1 MHSLRTRFIVFFGLF
16 IIISCSVMGIFSGM
30 SIVNTGVAVCT
41 EHGVPAVEK
50 AMQIINGDE
59 FEAFCKNPS
68 EDDPYYEKT
77 RLALLDLKMT
87 VNCQYLYTMVPVD
100 GTLFKYVIDGSCDP
114 SDEDNFSP
122 LGTEEDIE
130 DYGDGPLKAMADGNI
145 YSSGLEFQDE
155 WGYTI
160 SSYGGIKN
168 SRGQIIGFIGCDF
181 NVDDILTMLK
191 KRIVSIA
198 IVSVIILIL
207 GIMLIVFFTSD
218 IFGTMKSISGAME
231 NIASGKADLTF
242 RIPEKGKNE
251 LSNLAANCNAV
262 IDSLNKLITQL
273 QGEAGIL
280 NETGSELSSK
290 MENHVEVLSA
300 TANQISEISDHITEQ
315 TSKVETIT
323 SGMQSVET
331 EIDSL
336 EKKLT
341 MQSQAIQQSSS
352 VIEEITANI
361 RSVDQNVN
369 EILQEYKQLV
379 AEADEGQ
386 QQQKSVTD
394 QIGNIEQQSN
404 NLMNANA
411 AIATIAKQTNLL
423 AMNAAIEA
431 SHAGEAGKG
440 FAVVAAEIRTL
451 AETSAR
457 QSESISQLLQSIR
470 EAIEG
475 IVESSR
481 KSAANFA
488 SVSGKILR
496 LEQLI
501 SEVQGGMN
509 EERIGAE
516 NILNAMLTLEGTTK
530 DINQASAHMKGESAS
545 VFEGIRLL
553 RELAE
558 KTHSKSSEVTSH
570 MSEMKET
577 ASAAANAS
585 DRNLSAT
592 SKVSD
597 MINGFSTGTA
607 DN

>member
-16 IIISCSVMGIFSGM
+16 IIISCSVMGVFSGA

-41 EHGVPAVEK
+41 EHGVPAIQK
-50 AMQIINGDE
+50 AMQIIDADAFEE
-59 FEAFCKNPS
+59 FCRHPN
-68 EDDPYYEKT
+68 DQDPFYEST
-77 RLALLDLKMT
+77 RLALLDLKKT
-87 VNCQYLYTMVPVD
+87 VNCQYLYTMVPIN
-100 GTLFKYVIDGSCDP
+100 GTLFQYVIDGSCDP
-114 SDEDNFSP
+114 SDEEHFSP
-122 LGTEEDIE
+122 LGTQEDID
-130 DYGDGPLKAMADGNI
+130 DYGEGPFKAMADGNI
-145 YSSGLEFQDE
+145 HSSGLEHQAE

-168 SRGQIIGFIGCDF
+168 SKGQVIGFIGCDY

-191 KRIVSIA
+191 KRIVNIA
-198 IVSVIILIL
+198 IVSIIILVLGIILIIL
-207 GIMLIVFFTSD
+207 FTSD

-251 LSNLAANCNAV
+251 LTNLAANCNAV
-262 IDSLNKLITQL
+262 ITSLNNLVSQL
-273 QGEAGIL
+273 QGETGIL
-280 NETGSELSSK
+280 NETGNELSTK
-290 MENHVEVLSA
+290 MENHVGVLDA
-300 TANQISEISDHITEQ
+300 TAAQISEISDHITEQ
-315 TSKVETIT
+315 TSKVESIT
-323 SGMQSVET
+323 NGMQSVEA

-336 EKKLT
+336 EKKLS
-341 MQSQAIQQSSS
+341 MQSQAISQSSS

-361 RSVDQNVN
+361 RSVDQNVS
-369 EILQEYKQLV
+369 EILMEYKKLV

-386 QQQKSVTD
+386 QQQKSVTT
-394 QIGNIEQQSN
+394 QIGNIEQQSD

-411 AIATIAKQTNLL
+411 AIASIAKQTNLL

-457 QSESISQLLQSIR
+457 QSDSISRLLQDIRESIT
-470 EAIEG
+470 G
-475 IVESSR
+475 IVDSSK

-488 SVSGKILR
+488 SVSEKIMR

-516 NILNAMLTLEGTTK
+516 NILNAMVTLEGTTK
-530 DINQASAHMKGESAS
+530 DINQASAHMKGESAQ
-545 VFEGIRLL
+545 VFEDIQMLK
-553 RELAE
+553 ELAE
-558 KTHSKSSEVTSH
+558 KTHSKSSDVTTQ

-597 MINGFSTGTA
+597 MINGFSTGK
-607 DN
+607 

>member
-16 IIISCSVMGIFSGM
+16 IIISCSVMGVFAGI

-41 EHGVPAVEK
+41 EHGVPAIEK

-68 EDDPYYEKT
+68 EDDPYYEET

-114 SDEDNFSP
+114 SDEENFSP
-122 LGTEEDIE
+122 LGTEEDID

-145 YSSGLEFQDE
+145 YSSGLEHQEE

-168 SRGQIIGFIGCDF
+168 SRGQVVGFIGCDF
-181 NVDDILTMLK
+181 NVDDILSMLK
-191 KRIVSIA
+191 KRIINIA
-198 IVSVIILIL
+198 IVSVIILTL
-207 GIMLIVFFTSD
+207 GILLIVLFTSD

-251 LSNLAANCNAV
+251 LTNLATNCNAV
-262 IDSLNKLITQL
+262 IASLNNLITEL
-273 QGEAGIL
+273 QGETGIL
-280 NETGSELSSK
+280 NETGNELSNK
-290 MENHVEVLSA
+290 MENHVGVLDA
-300 TANQISEISDHITEQ
+300 TATQISEISDHITEQ
-315 TSKVETIT
+315 TTKVESIT
-323 SGMQSVET
+323 NGMQSVET
-331 EIDSL
+331 EIENL
-336 EKKLT
+336 ETKLS

-361 RSVDQNVN
+361 RSVDENVK
-369 EILQEYKQLV
+369 EILEEYKKLV

-386 QQQKSVTD
+386 QQQKSVSN
-394 QIGNIEQQSN
+394 QIGNIEQQSDS
-404 NLMNANA
+404 LMNANT
-411 AIATIAKQTNLL
+411 AIASIAKQTNLL

-451 AETSAR
+451 AETSAK
-457 QSESISQLLQSIR
+457 QSDSISRLLQDIRESI
-470 EAIEG
+470 AG
-475 IVESSR
+475 IVESSK

-488 SVSGKILR
+488 SVSEKIMR

-501 SEVQGGMN
+501 TEVQGGMN

-530 DINQASAHMKGESAS
+530 DINQASAHMKGESTT

-558 KTHSKSSEVTSH
+558 KTHSKSSEVTLQ
-570 MSEMKET
+570 MTEMKET

-592 SKVSD
+592 SKVSN
-597 MINGFSTGTA
+597 MINGFSTGQ
-607 DN
+607 

>member
-16 IIISCSVMGIFSGM
+16 IIISCSVMGVFSGV

-41 EHGVPAVEK
+41 EHGVPAIQK
-50 AMQIINGDE
+50 AMQIIDADAFEE
-59 FEAFCKNPS
+59 FCRHPN
-68 EDDPYYEKT
+68 DQDPFYEST
-77 RLALLDLKMT
+77 RLALLDLKKT
-87 VNCQYLYTMVPVD
+87 VNCQYLYTMVPIN
-100 GTLFKYVIDGSCDP
+100 GTLFQYVIDGSCDP
-114 SDEDNFSP
+114 SDEEHFSP
-122 LGTEEDIE
+122 LGTQEDID
-130 DYGDGPLKAMADGNI
+130 DYGEGPLKAMADGNI

-168 SRGQIIGFIGCDF
+168 SKGQVIGFIGCDF

-191 KRIVSIA
+191 KRIINIA
-198 IVSVIILIL
+198 IVSIIILVLGIILIIL
-207 GIMLIVFFTSD
+207 FTSD

-251 LSNLAANCNAV
+251 LTNLAANCNAV
-262 IDSLNKLITQL
+262 ITSLNNLVSQL
-273 QGEAGIL
+273 QGETGIL
-280 NETGSELSSK
+280 NETGNELSTK
-290 MENHVEVLSA
+290 MENHVGVLDA
-300 TANQISEISDHITEQ
+300 TAAQISEISDHITEQ
-315 TSKVETIT
+315 TSKVESIT
-323 SGMQSVET
+323 NGMQSVEA

-336 EKKLT
+336 EKKLS
-341 MQSQAIQQSSS
+341 MQSQAISQSSS

-361 RSVDQNVN
+361 RSVDQNVS
-369 EILQEYKQLV
+369 EILMEYKKLV

-386 QQQKSVTD
+386 QQQKSVTT
-394 QIGNIEQQSN
+394 QIGNIEQQSD

-411 AIATIAKQTNLL
+411 AIASIAKQTNLL

-457 QSESISQLLQSIR
+457 QSDSISHLLQDIRESIT
-470 EAIEG
+470 G
-475 IVESSR
+475 IVDSSK

-488 SVSGKILR
+488 SVSEKIMR

-516 NILNAMLTLEGTTK
+516 NILNAMVTLEGTTK
-530 DINQASAHMKGESAS
+530 DINQASAHMKGESAQ
-545 VFEGIRLL
+545 VFEDIQMLK
-553 RELAE
+553 ELAE
-558 KTHSKSSEVTSH
+558 KTHSKSSDVTTQ

-597 MINGFSTGTA
+597 MINGFSTGK
-607 DN
+607 

>member
-16 IIISCSVMGIFSGM
+16 IIISCSVMGVFSGI
-30 SIVNTGVAVCT
+30 SIVKTGVAVCT

-68 EDDPYYEKT
+68 EDDPYYETT

-87 VNCQYLYTMVPVD
+87 VNCEYLYTMVPVD

-114 SDEDNFSP
+114 SDEENFSP

-130 DYGDGPLKAMADGNI
+130 EYGSGPLRAMADGNI
-145 YSSGLEFQDE
+145 YSSGLEHQDE

-168 SRGQIIGFIGCDF
+168 SHGQIIGFIGCDF

-191 KRIVSIA
+191 KRIINIA
-198 IVSVIILIL
+198 VVSVIILVL
-207 GIMLIVFFTSD
+207 GIMLIIVFTSD

-242 RIPEKGKNE
+242 RIPEKGNNE
-251 LSNLAANCNAV
+251 LTTLAVNCNAV
-262 IDSLNKLITQL
+262 IDSLNNLISKL

-280 NETGSELSSK
+280 NETGSELSTK
-290 MENHVEVLSA
+290 MENHVQVLNTTA
-300 TANQISEISDHITEQ
+300 TQISEISNHITEQ

-323 SGMQSVET
+323 TGMQSVET
-331 EIDSL
+331 EIDGL
-336 EKKLT
+336 EKKLS
-341 MQSQAIQQSSS
+341 MQSQAISQSST

-361 RSVDQNVN
+361 RSVDANVQ
-369 EILQEYKQLV
+369 EILEEYKKLV
-379 AEADEGQ
+379 DEADEGL
-386 QQQKSVTD
+386 QQQKSVTN
-394 QIGNIEQQSN
+394 QIGNIEQQSE

-411 AIATIAKQTNLL
+411 VIASIAKQTNLL

-451 AETSAR
+451 AETSAK
-457 QSESISQLLQSIR
+457 QSDSISRLLQAIKES
-470 EAIEG
+470 IEG
-475 IVESSR
+475 IVESSK

-488 SVSGKILR
+488 SVSGKIMH

-501 SEVQGGMN
+501 SEVQNGMN
-509 EERIGAE
+509 EERLGAE
-516 NILNAMLTLEGTTK
+516 NILNAMLTLEGTTE
-530 DINQASAHMKGESAS
+530 DINQASAHIKGESAS
-545 VFEGIRLL
+545 VFESIRML

-558 KTHSKSSEVTSH
+558 KTHSKSSIVTSQ

-597 MINGFSTGTA
+597 MINGFSTGK
-607 DN
+607 

>member
-1 MHSLRTRFIVFFGLF
+1 MPSRYSEQKRYSSPSRSSL
-16 IIISCSVMGIFSGM
+16 
-30 SIVNTGVAVCT
+30 
-41 EHGVPAVEK
+41 
-50 AMQIINGDE
+50 
-59 FEAFCKNPS
+59 
-68 EDDPYYEKT
+68 
-77 RLALLDLKMT
+77 
-87 VNCQYLYTMVPVD
+87 
-100 GTLFKYVIDGSCDP
+100 IDGSCDP
-114 SDEDNFSP
+114 SDEENFSP

-130 DYGDGPLKAMADGNI
+130 DYGEGPLKAMADGNI
-145 YSSGLEFQDE
+145 YSSGLEHQDE

-168 SRGQIIGFIGCDF
+168 SKGEVIGFIGVDF

-191 KRIVSIA
+191 KRIISIA
-198 IVSVIILIL
+198 IVSLIILAL
-207 GIMLIVFFTSD
+207 GILLIVLFTSD

-251 LSNLAANCNAV
+251 LSALAVNCNAV
-262 IDSLNKLITQL
+262 IASLNNLITEL
-273 QGEAGIL
+273 QGETGIL
-280 NETGSELSSK
+280 NETGNELSNK
-290 MENHVEVLSA
+290 MENHVGVLETTA
-300 TANQISEISDHITEQ
+300 TQISEISDHITEQ

-323 SGMQSVET
+323 NGMQSVET
-331 EIDSL
+331 EISSL
-336 EKKLT
+336 ENKLT
-341 MQSQAIQQSSS
+341 MQFQAIQQSSS

-369 EILQEYKQLV
+369 EILQEYKKLV

-386 QQQKSVTD
+386 QQQKSVSN
-394 QIGNIEQQSN
+394 QIGNIEQQSDS
-404 NLMNANA
+404 LMNANA
-411 AIATIAKQTNLL
+411 AIASIAKQTNLL

-451 AETSAR
+451 AETSAK
-457 QSESISQLLQSIR
+457 QSESISRLLQDIR
-470 EAIEG
+470 ESIQG
-475 IVESSR
+475 IVESSK

-488 SVSGKILR
+488 SVSDKIMH

-545 VFEGIRLL
+545 VFESIQML

-558 KTHSKSSEVTSH
+558 KTHSKSSEVTVQ
-570 MSEMKET
+570 MTEMKDT

-585 DRNLSAT
+585 DRNLAAT
-592 SKVSD
+592 SKVAD
-597 MINGFSTGTA
+597 MINGFSTGK
-607 DN
+607 

>member
-1 MHSLRTRFIVFFGLF
+1 MHSLRTRFIVLFGLF
-16 IIISCSVMGIFSGM
+16 IIISCSVMGIFSGV

-41 EHGVPAVEK
+41 EHGTPAIQK
-50 AMQIINGDE
+50 AMQIIDGDE
-59 FEAFCKNPS
+59 FEAFCKNPDE
-68 EDDPYYEKT
+68 EDPFYERT
-77 RLALLDLKMT
+77 RLALLDLKKT
-87 VNCQYLYTMVPVD
+87 VNCQYLYTMIPVK
-100 GTLFKYVIDGSCDP
+100 GTLFKYIIDGSCDP
-114 SDEDNFSP
+114 SDEEHFSP

-130 DYGDGPLKAMADGNI
+130 DYGDGPIKAMTDGNI
-145 YSSGLEFQDE
+145 HSSGLEHQAE

-168 SRGQIIGFIGCDF
+168 SKGQVIGFIGCDF
-181 NVDDILTMLK
+181 NVDDILSMLR
-191 KRIVSIA
+191 KRITNIA
-198 IVSVIILIL
+198 IVSIIILAL
-207 GIMLIVFFTSD
+207 GILLIILFTAD
-218 IFGTMKSISGAME
+218 IFGTMKSISAAME

-242 RIPEKGKNE
+242 RIPEKGRNE

-262 IDSLNKLITQL
+262 IASLNNLVSEL
-273 QGEAGIL
+273 QGETGIL
-280 NETGSELSSK
+280 NETGNELSTK
-290 MENHVEVLSA
+290 MENHVGVLDA

-315 TSKVETIT
+315 TSKVESIT

-341 MQSQAIQQSSS
+341 MQSQAISQSSS

-361 RSVDQNVN
+361 RSVDENVK
-369 EILQEYKQLV
+369 EILEEYKKLV

-386 QQQKSVTD
+386 QQQKSVTN
-394 QIGNIEQQSN
+394 QIGNIEQQSD

-411 AIATIAKQTNLL
+411 AIASIAKQTNLL

-451 AETSAR
+451 AETSAK
-457 QSESISQLLQSIR
+457 QSESISRLLQDIR
-470 EAIEG
+470 ESITG
-475 IVESSR
+475 IVDSSK

-488 SVSGKILR
+488 SVSEKIMR

-501 SEVQGGMN
+501 TEVQGGMN

-516 NILNAMLTLEGTTK
+516 NILNAMVTLEGTTK
-530 DINQASAHMKGESAS
+530 DINQASAHMKGESAQ
-545 VFEGIRLL
+545 VFEDIQMLK
-553 RELAE
+553 ELAE
-558 KTHSKSSEVTSH
+558 KTHSKSSDVTVQ
-570 MSEMKET
+570 MTEMKET

-597 MINGFSTGTA
+597 MINGFSTGK
-607 DN
+607 

>member
-16 IIISCSVMGIFSGM
+16 IIISCTVMAVFAGV

-41 EHGVPAVEK
+41 EHGVPAVQK
-50 AMQIINGDE
+50 AMQIIDGDA

-68 EDDPYYEKT
+68 EENPYYETT
-77 RLALLDLKMT
+77 RLALLDLKKT
-87 VNCQYLYTMVPVD
+87 VNCQYLYTMVPVK
-100 GTLFKYVIDGSCDP
+100 GTLFKYIIDGSCDP
-114 SDEDNFSP
+114 SDEEHFSP

-130 DYGDGPLKAMADGNI
+130 DYGDGPIKAMTDGNI
-145 YSSGLEFQDE
+145 HSSGLEHQAE

-168 SRGQIIGFIGCDF
+168 SKGQVIGFIGCDF
-181 NVDDILTMLK
+181 NVDDILSMLK
-191 KRIVSIA
+191 KRITNIA
-198 IVSVIILIL
+198 ILALGILLIIL
-207 GIMLIVFFTSD
+207 FTAD

-242 RIPEKGKNE
+242 RIPEKGRNE

-262 IDSLNKLITQL
+262 IQSLNNLVSEL
-273 QGEAGIL
+273 QGETGIL
-280 NETGSELSSK
+280 NETGNELSTK
-290 MENHVEVLSA
+290 MENHVEVLDA

-315 TSKVETIT
+315 TSKVESIT
-323 SGMQSVET
+323 NGMQSVEA

-336 EKKLT
+336 EKKLS
-341 MQSQAIQQSSS
+341 MQSQAISQSSS

-361 RSVDQNVN
+361 RSVDENVK
-369 EILQEYKQLV
+369 EILEEYKKLV

-386 QQQKSVTD
+386 QQQKSVSN
-394 QIGNIEQQSN
+394 QIGNIEQQSD

-411 AIATIAKQTNLL
+411 AIASIAKQTNLL

-451 AETSAR
+451 AETSAK
-457 QSESISQLLQSIR
+457 QSESISRLLQDIR
-470 EAIEG
+470 ESITG
-475 IVESSR
+475 IVDSSK

-488 SVSGKILR
+488 SVSEKIMR

-501 SEVQGGMN
+501 TEVQGGMN

-516 NILNAMLTLEGTTK
+516 NILNAMVTLEGTTK
-530 DINQASAHMKGESAS
+530 DINQASAHMKGESAQ
-545 VFEGIRLL
+545 VFEDIQMLK
-553 RELAE
+553 ELAE
-558 KTHSKSSEVTSH
+558 KTHSKSSDVTVQ
-570 MSEMKET
+570 MTEMKET

-597 MINGFSTGTA
+597 MINGFSTGK
-607 DN
+607 

>member
-1 MHSLRTRFIVFFGLF
+1 ME
-16 IIISCSVMGIFSGM
+16 IID
-30 SIVNTGVAVCT
+30 
-41 EHGVPAVEK
+41 
-50 AMQIINGDE
+50 GDE

-68 EDDPYYEKT
+68 EENPFYEST
-77 RLALLDLKMT
+77 RLALLDLKKT
-87 VNCQYLYTMVPVD
+87 VNCQYLYTMVPVK
-100 GTLFKYVIDGSCDP
+100 GTLFKYIIDGSCDP
-114 SDEDNFSP
+114 SDEEHFSP

-130 DYGDGPLKAMADGNI
+130 DYGEGPLKAMADGNI
-145 YSSGLEFQDE
+145 HSSGLEHQAE

-168 SRGQIIGFIGCDF
+168 SKGQVIGFIGCDF
-181 NVDDILTMLK
+181 NVDDILTMLR
-191 KRIVSIA
+191 KRIINIA
-198 IVSVIILIL
+198 IVSIIILAL
-207 GIMLIVFFTSD
+207 GILLIILFTAD

-242 RIPEKGKNE
+242 RIPQKGKNE

-262 IDSLNKLITQL
+262 IQSLNNLVSQL
-273 QGEAGIL
+273 QGETGIL
-280 NETGSELSSK
+280 NETGNELSTK
-290 MENHVEVLSA
+290 MENHVGVLDA
-300 TANQISEISDHITEQ
+300 TAAQISEISDHITEQ
-315 TSKVETIT
+315 TSKVESIT
-323 SGMQSVET
+323 NGMQSVEA

-336 EKKLT
+336 EKKLS
-341 MQSQAIQQSSS
+341 MQSQAISQSSS

-361 RSVDQNVN
+361 RSVDQNVS
-369 EILQEYKQLV
+369 EILMEYKKLV

-386 QQQKSVTD
+386 QQQKSVTT
-394 QIGNIEQQSN
+394 QIGNIEQQSD

-411 AIATIAKQTNLL
+411 AIASIAKQTNLL

-457 QSESISQLLQSIR
+457 QSDSISHLLQDIRESIT
-470 EAIEG
+470 G
-475 IVESSR
+475 IVDSSK

-488 SVSGKILR
+488 SVSEKIMR

-516 NILNAMLTLEGTTK
+516 NILNAMVTLEGTTK
-530 DINQASAHMKGESAS
+530 DINQASAHMKGESAQ
-545 VFEGIRLL
+545 VFDDIQMLK
-553 RELAE
+553 ELAE
-558 KTHSKSSEVTSH
+558 KTHSKSSDVTTQ

-585 DRNLSAT
+585 ARNLSAT

-597 MINGFSTGTA
+597 MINGFSTGK
-607 DN
+607 

>member
-16 IIISCSVMGIFSGM
+16 IIISCSVMGVFSGV

-41 EHGVPAVEK
+41 EHGTPAIQK
-50 AMQIINGDE
+50 AMEIIDGDE

-68 EDDPYYEKT
+68 EENPFYEST
-77 RLALLDLKMT
+77 RLALLDLKQT
-87 VNCQYLYTMVPVD
+87 VNCQYLYTMVPVK
-100 GTLFKYVIDGSCDP
+100 GTLFKYIIDGSCDP
-114 SDEDNFSP
+114 SDEEHFSP

-130 DYGDGPLKAMADGNI
+130 DYGEGPLKAMADGNI
-145 YSSGLEFQDE
+145 HSSGLEHQAE

-168 SRGQIIGFIGCDF
+168 SKGQVIGFIGCDF
-181 NVDDILTMLK
+181 NVDDILTMLR
-191 KRIVSIA
+191 KRIINIA
-198 IVSVIILIL
+198 IVSIIILAL
-207 GIMLIVFFTSD
+207 GILLIILFTAD

-242 RIPEKGKNE
+242 RIPQKGKNE

-262 IDSLNKLITQL
+262 ITSLNNLVSQL
-273 QGEAGIL
+273 QGETGIL
-280 NETGSELSSK
+280 NETGNELSTK
-290 MENHVEVLSA
+290 MENHVGVLDA
-300 TANQISEISDHITEQ
+300 TAAQISEISDHITEQ
-315 TSKVETIT
+315 TSKVESIT
-323 SGMQSVET
+323 NGMQSVEA

-336 EKKLT
+336 EKKLS
-341 MQSQAIQQSSS
+341 MQSQAISQSSS

-361 RSVDQNVN
+361 RSVDQNVS
-369 EILQEYKQLV
+369 EILMEYKKLV

-386 QQQKSVTD
+386 QQQKSVTT
-394 QIGNIEQQSN
+394 QIGNIEQQSD

-411 AIATIAKQTNLL
+411 AIASIAKQTNLL

-457 QSESISQLLQSIR
+457 QSDSISHLLQDIRESIT
-470 EAIEG
+470 G
-475 IVESSR
+475 IVDSSK

-488 SVSGKILR
+488 SVSEKIMR

-516 NILNAMLTLEGTTK
+516 NILNAMVTLEGTTK
-530 DINQASAHMKGESAS
+530 DINQASAHMKGESAQ
-545 VFEGIRLL
+545 VFEDIQMLK
-553 RELAE
+553 ELAE
-558 KTHSKSSEVTSH
+558 KTHSKSSDVTTQ

-597 MINGFSTGTA
+597 MINGFSTGK
-607 DN
+607 

>member
-16 IIISCSVMGIFSGM
+16 IIISCTVMAVFAGV

-41 EHGVPAVEK
+41 EHGVPAVQK
-50 AMQIINGDE
+50 AMQIIDGDA

-68 EDDPYYEKT
+68 EENPYYETT
-77 RLALLDLKMT
+77 RLALLDLKKT
-87 VNCQYLYTMVPVD
+87 VNCQYLYTMVPVK
-100 GTLFKYVIDGSCDP
+100 GTLFKYIIDGSCDP
-114 SDEDNFSP
+114 SDEEHFSP

-130 DYGDGPLKAMADGNI
+130 DYGDGPIKAMTDGNI
-145 YSSGLEFQDE
+145 HSSGLEHQAE

-168 SRGQIIGFIGCDF
+168 SKGQVIGFIGCDF
-181 NVDDILTMLK
+181 NVDDILSMLK
-191 KRIVSIA
+191 KRITNIA
-198 IVSVIILIL
+198 IVSIIILAL
-207 GIMLIVFFTSD
+207 GILLIILFTAD
-218 IFGTMKSISGAME
+218 IFGTMKSISAAME

-242 RIPEKGKNE
+242 RIPQKGKNE

-262 IDSLNKLITQL
+262 IASLNNLVSEL
-273 QGEAGIL
+273 QGETGIL
-280 NETGSELSSK
+280 NETGNELSTK
-290 MENHVEVLSA
+290 MENHVGVLDA

-315 TSKVETIT
+315 TSKVESIT

-341 MQSQAIQQSSS
+341 MQSQAISQSSS

-361 RSVDQNVN
+361 RSVDENVK
-369 EILQEYKQLV
+369 EILEEYKKLV

-386 QQQKSVTD
+386 QQQKSVSN
-394 QIGNIEQQSN
+394 QIGNIEQQSD

-411 AIATIAKQTNLL
+411 AIASIAKQTNLL

-451 AETSAR
+451 AETSAK
-457 QSESISQLLQSIR
+457 QSESISRLLQDIR
-470 EAIEG
+470 ESITG
-475 IVESSR
+475 IVDSSK

-488 SVSGKILR
+488 SVSEKIMR

-501 SEVQGGMN
+501 TEVQGGMN

-516 NILNAMLTLEGTTK
+516 NILNAMVTLEGTTK
-530 DINQASAHMKGESAS
+530 DINQASAHMKGESAQ
-545 VFEGIRLL
+545 VFEDIQMLK
-553 RELAE
+553 ELAE
-558 KTHSKSSEVTSH
+558 KTHSKSSDVTVQ
-570 MSEMKET
+570 MTEMKET

-597 MINGFSTGTA
+597 MINGFSTGK
-607 DN
+607 

>member
-16 IIISCSVMGIFSGM
+16 IIASCTLMGVFSGM

-41 EHGVPAVEK
+41 EHGIPAIQK
-50 AMQIINGDE
+50 AQSIINGDD
-59 FEAFCKNPS
+59 FEAFLKNPS
-68 EDDPYYEKT
+68 EDDPYYET
-77 RLALLDLKMT
+77 VRLALLDLKQT
-87 VNCQYLYTMVPVD
+87 VNCQYLYTMIPVE
-100 GTLFKYVIDGSCDP
+100 GTLYQYVIDGSCDP
-114 SDEDNFSP
+114 SDEENFSP

-130 DYGDGPLKAMADGNI
+130 DYGEGPFKAMNDGGI
-145 YSSGLEFQDE
+145 HSSGLEFQDE

-168 SRGQIIGFIGCDF
+168 SRGKVVGFIGCDY
-181 NVDDILTMLK
+181 NIDDILSMLK
-191 KRIVSIA
+191 KRIINIA
-198 IVSVIILIL
+198 IVSVIILGL
-207 GIMLIVFFTSD
+207 GILLIVLFTAD

-231 NIASGKADLTF
+231 NIASSKADLTF
-242 RIPEKGKNE
+242 RIPLKGNNE
-251 LSNLAANCNAV
+251 LTNLAINCNAV
-262 IDSLNKLITQL
+262 FESLNNLISEL
-273 QGEAGIL
+273 QGETGIL
-280 NETGSELSSK
+280 NETGSELSNK
-290 MENHVEVLSA
+290 MENHVGVLDA
-300 TANQISEISDHITEQ
+300 TASQISEISDHITEQ

-323 SGMQSVET
+323 NGMQSVET
-331 EIDSL
+331 EIQSL
-336 EKKLT
+336 ENKLI

-369 EILQEYKQLV
+369 EILQEYKLLV

-386 QQQKSVTD
+386 QQQKSVTN
-394 QIGNIEQQSN
+394 QIGNIEQQSDS
-404 NLMNANA
+404 LMNANT
-411 AIATIAKQTNLL
+411 AIASIAKQTNLL

-451 AETSAR
+451 AETSAK
-457 QSESISQLLQSIR
+457 QSESISRLLQDIRDSIV
-470 EAIEG
+470 G
-475 IVESSR
+475 IVESSK

-488 SVSGKILR
+488 SVSQKILH

-501 SEVQGGMN
+501 TEVQGGMN

-545 VFEGIRLL
+545 VFEGIQTL
-553 RELAE
+553 RDLAE
-558 KTHSKSSEVTSH
+558 KTHSKSSLVTNQ

-577 ASAAANAS
+577 ATAAANAS
-585 DRNLSAT
+585 DRNLAAT
-592 SKVSD
+592 SKVTN
-597 MINGFSTGTA
+597 MINGFSTGK
-607 DN
+607 